1 MAALAASF
9 MLLSYFPYLTYA
21 VPAFSGLF
29 IMITVIE
36 LGNKWALG
44 SYFASLLPILLF
56 AEIECKLLYVMFFGF
71 YPVVKALCEKMRK
84 PILEWIIKIAVFNAA
99 VLVTYL
105 FFAKLFG
112 VTLDDFNE
120 FGKYGAVLFLLAGNI
135 VFVLYDIAV
144 SRMAMFYF
152 VVVKPKFKF

>member
-21 VPAFSGLF
+21 IPAVSGLF

-44 SYFASLLPILLF
+44 SYCASVLPIILF
-56 AEIECKLLYVMFFGF
+56 AEIECKLLYIMFFGF
-71 YPVVKALCEKMRK
+71 YPVVKAATEKIRK
-84 PILEWIIKIAVFNAA
+84 PVIEWPVKIAVFNLA
-99 VLVTYL
+99 VLLTYM
-105 FFAKLFG
+105 FFAKLFDIS
-112 VTLDDFNE
+112 LEEFNE
-120 FGKYGAVLFLLAGNI
+120 FGKYSAVLFLLAGNI

-144 SRMAMFYF
+144 SRMAMFYL
-152 VVVKPKFKF
+152 VVIKPKFKF